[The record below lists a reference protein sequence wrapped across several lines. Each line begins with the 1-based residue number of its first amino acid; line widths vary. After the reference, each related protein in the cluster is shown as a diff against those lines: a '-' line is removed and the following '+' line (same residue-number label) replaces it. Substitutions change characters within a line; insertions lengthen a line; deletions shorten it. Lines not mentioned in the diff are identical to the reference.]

1 MLHRT
6 HRHRESPMFR
16 PLEPNLWRIA
26 LACSLGSALGCAGGC
41 MDDRHEPRSRT
52 EGVLIS
58 TPVAPIAPTG
68 RDAGTSAVSAPGV
81 APEIADAGADA
92 AAPWPG
98 PFFTVISA
106 STGIYAQPV
115 AERALKVGY
124 ARNGGR
130 IPVLPEKVVNDA
142 CRSGWYEGVQG
153 GFICSSEGTVDQE
166 DPRARL
172 SATPPDIG
180 AVLPYPYARNARNG
194 TPLYSS
200 VPSVDQIAA
209 YEAHGERDAP
219 AAVSSDR
226 PWWQR
231 DRVQLSQVRLA
242 ELSTESDGLLARRL
256 VQGFYIAVDREFEW
270 GSRSWYKTTKGMVAP
285 KDR

>member
-1 MLHRT
+1 
-6 HRHRESPMFR
+6 MFR
-16 PLEPNLWRIA
+16 SPEPNLWRLA
-26 LACSLGSALGCAGGC
+26 LALSLGSALGCAGGC
-41 MDDRHEPRSRT
+41 GDEKRQESRSRT
-52 EGVLIS
+52 EGVLVS
-58 TPVAPIAPTG
+58 TPGEPLAPAA
-68 RDAGTSAVSAPGV
+68 RDAGASAARALGSA
-81 APEIADAGADA
+81 ESSDAGADA

-98 PFFTVISA
+98 PFFTVITG

-115 AERALKVGY
+115 ADRALKVGY

-172 SATPPDIG
+172 SATPPNLD

-194 TPLYSS
+194 TPLYNS
-200 VPSVDQIAA
+200 VPSVDQMAA
-209 YEAHGERDAP
+209 YEAHERDTP
-219 AAVSSDR
+219 AADSSER

-242 ELSTESDGLLARRL
+242 EL
-256 VQGFYIAVDREFEW
+256 
-270 GSRSWYKTTKGMVAP
+270 
-285 KDR
+285 

>member
-6 HRHRESPMFR
+6 HRHRESPMFC
-16 PLEPNLWRIA
+16 PPEPNLWRIA
-26 LACSLGSALGCAGGC
+26 LLCSLGSALGCAGGC
-41 MDDRHEPRSRT
+41 MDEKSHEPRSRT

-58 TPVAPIAPTG
+58 TPVPPAAP
-68 RDAGTSAVSAPGV
+68 DAGTSAAAAQDVT
-81 APEIADAGADA
+81 PEIADAGGDA

-98 PFFTVISA
+98 PFFTVTSG
-106 STGIYAQPV
+106 STGSYAQPV
-115 AERALKVGY
+115 ADRALKVGY

-172 SATPPDIG
+172 RATPPNLD

-194 TPLYSS
+194 TPLYNS
-200 VPSVDQIAA
+200 VPSDDQIAA
-209 YEAHGERDAP
+209 YEAP
-219 AAVSSDR
+219 
-226 PWWQR
+226 
-231 DRVQLSQVRLA
+231 
-242 ELSTESDGLLARRL
+242 
-256 VQGFYIAVDREFEW
+256 
-270 GSRSWYKTTKGMVAP
+270 
-285 KDR
+285 